1 MPEEVQFL
9 PSSEIL
15 SFEEIHRAVALLV
28 EMGIDRVRLTGGE
41 PLVRKGLEKLVT
53 MLRSIDGLSDIALT
67 TNGILLEKMAV
78 PLKDAGLDRLNIS
91 LDTLDQQLFKSL
103 TRRDELQRVL
113 DGIAAAQDAGFENIR
128 LNAVSIAGVTES
140 EILPL
145 AKFARDRNLEL
156 RFIEFMPLDG
166 DNQWE
171 TKQVLKGAEIRAR
184 IEQSIASLKPA
195 SRPYAAQPAS
205 DYTYTDG
212 KGSVGFI
219 NPVTEPFCESCDR
232 LRLTAEGQ
240 LRNCLFS
247 IVEWDLRKA
256 LRSGATDEEIEAL
269 IRDCVTAKKAGHGI
283 DSSEFERPQKAM
295 YQIGG

>member
-9 PSSEIL
+9 PSSEVL
-15 SFEEIHRAVALLV
+15 TFEEIYRVVCLMV

-41 PLVRKGLEKLVT
+41 PLVRKGLHKLIA
-53 MLRSIDGLSDIALT
+53 MLRSIDGLDDIAMT
-67 TNGILLEKMAV
+67 TNGILLESMAV
-78 PLKDAGLDRLNIS
+78 QLKDAGLDRLNIS
-91 LDTLDQQLFKSL
+91 LDTLNKKLFKQL

-113 DGIAAAQDAGFENIR
+113 NGIAAAKDAGFDNIR
-128 LNAVSIAGVTES
+128 MNAVSIAGVTES

-145 AKFARDRNLEL
+145 AKFAREQNLEL

-171 TKQVLKGAEIRAR
+171 TKQVLEGSQIRQL
-184 IEQSIASLKPA
+184 IEQNITALEPVK
-195 SRPYAAQPAS
+195 RTYDAQPAT
-205 DYTYTDG
+205 DYRYTDG

-219 NPVTEPFCESCDR
+219 NPVSSPFCSSCDR

-247 IVEWDLRKA
+247 IQEWDLRKS
-256 LRSGATDEEIEAL
+256 LRNGATDDELDCL
-269 IRDCVTAKKAGHGI
+269 IRDCVKAKKAGHGI
-283 DSSEFERPQKAM
+283 DSSEFERPEKAM